1 MPARGWLRAVREA
14 IGIPQ
19 QRAAERVSVTRQSYA
34 QLEKSEER
42 GAISIESLRRAAGAL
57 DCELVYFIVPKGSKA
72 GSYGELAAIHD
83 PVAGQ
88 LRATEHSMSLGGH
101 GPVGRREKEQE

>member
-1 MPARGWLRAVREA
+1 MREA

-19 QRAAERVSVTRQSYA
+19 QKAAERIAVTRQSYA
-34 QLEKSEER
+34 QLEASEAR
-42 GAISIESLRRAAGAL
+42 GAISIDSLRRAAGAL
-57 DCELVYFIVPKGSKA
+57 DCELVYFIVPKASKA
-72 GSYGELAAIHD
+72 GTYGELAVIHD

-101 GPVGRREKEQE
+101 GSGGRREKAPD